1 MPISID
7 QIDDRDFRQVLLSR
21 ARRGDSEALAV
32 LRDEYGVTLHLGDVL
47 NERKASDLAGQSA
60 HRP

>member
-32 LRDEYGVTLHLGDVL
+32 LRDEYGVILHPGDVL
-47 NERKASDLAGQSA
+47 NERKASDLAGQSE
-60 HRP
+60 RRL

>member
-32 LRDEYGVTLHLGDVL
+32 LRDEYGVILHPGDVL
-47 NERKASDLAGQSA
+47 NERKASDLAG
-60 HRP
+60 